1 MKNKREKFCLMTG
14 TGFSLFLHA
23 GMLFLLFLQI
33 EKAPEPGGSGLLM
46 DAFLVSGGDGFY
58 QKGVPWGDFDFK
70 AGKKGEPVLDEKKRE
85 ESTSSAPIPQEQPQK
100 IEKKQAQSPSAA
112 VIASPKKKKTTA
124 VKKKTKTSA
133 QKKVPAARSGRS
145 GGQGGSGTQ
154 PYGGVIGDAAGFGAG
169 HGTGIGIGTGRGVG
183 DIKAARYFVRLRR
196 LFQRRLKYPEE
207 IENQKVSGRV
217 IVRFH
222 IQKDGKLKQDSVSL
236 MTSSGNDIL
245 DKHAL
250 KTISEAV
257 QLPAPPYGEMTI
269 EIPIVFRVYH

>member
-1 MKNKREKFCLMTG
+1 MTG

-23 GMLFLLFLQI
+23 GVLFLLFLQI

-70 AGKKGEPVLDEKKRE
+70 AGKKGDPVSDEKKRE
-85 ESTSSAPIPQEQPQK
+85 DPPPSASLPQEPPRK
-100 IEKKQAQSPSAA
+100 IEKKQSQSAA
-112 VIASPKKKKTTA
+112 VVVSSKKKKA
-124 VKKKTKTSA
+124 VSVKKKTKTSG
-133 QKKVPAARSGRS
+133 QKKQSVAKSGRS

-222 IQKDGKLKQDSVSL
+222 VQKDGKLDRQSVSL
-236 MTSSGNDIL
+236 ITSSGNEVL
-245 DKHAL
+245 DRHAL
-250 KTISEAV
+250 KTIGEAV

-269 EIPIVFRVYH
+269 EIPVVFRVYH